1 MWLMKNQ
8 ASLMT
13 NKVLK
18 TQFLQ
23 LFLTEGVGVASL
35 LKIYSKLEADCVDL
49 SGFSV
54 EDFNLKFGLSFV
66 ISAKVVD
73 GLKNFQGALAEEL
86 FCEKNDIK
94 IVFIQDLE
102 YPFDLKQ
109 IKYPP
114 PFLFVRGSLNF
125 SDNEWLLGVVGARN
139 GDAYGK
145 RFLHSAIPDLVA
157 SGAVIVSG
165 GALGID
171 SFAHEATLTSL
182 GKTVVVLGGG
192 LNKIYPKENQ
202 KLFDKI
208 VSCGG
213 AVISIFSSNT
223 IPEKFNFPAR
233 NRVISGLSKG
243 CLVVQA
249 AKSSGSLITAK
260 FALEQNREV
269 FAVPGLFDSP
279 LSEGCVDLL
288 KEGARITTCAQDIF
302 EVFSLRCDVNTPPRS
317 DAQVRLEPQ
326 TDSERL
332 LDMLKKEAKSQ
343 ETIAEL
349 LGFSE
354 NNLIDLLF
362 ELECEGKIRQNING
376 TWEVVD

>member
-1 MWLMKNQ
+1 
-8 ASLMT
+8 MT

-35 LKIYSKLEADCVDL
+35 IKIYSKLEADCVDL

-54 EDFNLKFGLSFV
+54 NDFNLKFGLSFS
-66 ISAKVVD
+66 ISAKVID
-73 GLKNFQGALAEEL
+73 GLKDLQGAQAEEL
-86 FCEKNDIK
+86 FCQKNDIK

-114 PFLFVRGSLNF
+114 PFLFVRGSFTF
-125 SDNEWLLGVVGARN
+125 SDKEWLLGVVGARN
-139 GDAYGK
+139 GDSYGK
-145 RFLHSAIPDLVA
+145 RFLQSVIPDLVA
-157 SGAVIVSG
+157 NGAVIVSG

-171 SFAHEATLTSL
+171 SFAHEATLASG

-279 LSEGCVDLL
+279 LSEGCLDLL

-302 EVFSLRCDVNTPPRS
+302 EVFSLRYDVKTLPLS
-317 DAQVRLEPQ
+317 EPKMGLGPK

-332 LDMLKKEAKSQ
+332 LDVLKKGAKPQ
-343 ETIAEL
+343 ENIADL